1 MFSQQNSW
9 MLHMLYG
16 IINRDGTKDNFMIG
30 LQYELERAIEEER
43 YEDAAEIQKKI
54 DEVKALYKFL
64 FDEYS

>member
-1 MFSQQNSW
+1 
-9 MLHMLYG
+9 MLYG